1 MIKKKTS
8 NYVTDGKSFYRDNDA
23 LTKLHAD
30 TRVILIYA
38 LLYYWQYFLTVYRIQ
53 HIVPYCT
60 AKRGIILAEKEKSPE
75 ENENQTNNKG
85 TGSSEQTP
93 EKTTPEPKR
102 PAEGKPDLQKKKE
115 KKGKQGP
122 AEGVEAPAKKK
133 EHDENFN
140 YIIRIANTDINGE
153 RSVVQGL
160 TQIKGIGRHMAVF
173 IADTAGISRNL
184 KFGNLAEPDIQ
195 KLKDALETIDETAP
209 AWMLNHRKDLYTG
222 EDMHL
227 ISTDVATRLRDDVN
241 LMKMIRCYKGVRHE
255 VGLKVRGQR
264 TSSNGRKG
272 LALGVSKRREAP
284 ASSGKKE
291 EKKEK
296 E

>member
-1 MIKKKTS
+1 MHSQTQTGQPHEGYPYIWPPLLLAILSCSIQDT
-8 NYVTDGKSFYRDNDA
+8 
-23 LTKLHAD
+23 
-30 TRVILIYA
+30 TRV
-38 LLYYWQYFLTVYRIQ
+38 Q
-53 HIVPYCT
+53 YCT
-60 AKRGIILAEKEKSPE
+60 VKRGIILAEKEKSPE
-75 ENENQTNNKG
+75 EKEQQTNNEK
-85 TGSSEQTP
+85 TGSEQPTP
-93 EKTTPEPKR
+93 EKTTPEPKK
-102 PAEGKPDLQKKKE
+102 PLEGKPDQQKRKE
-115 KKGKQGP
+115 KKGKPGAP
-122 AEGVEAPAKKK
+122 EGEAPAKKK

-140 YIIRIANTDINGE
+140 YIVRVANTDINGE

-173 IADTAGISRNL
+173 IADTAGINRNA

-195 KLKDALETIDETAP
+195 KLKNALETIDETAP

-241 LMKMIRCYKGVRHE
+241 LMKMIRSYRGVRHE
-255 VGLKVRGQR
+255 LGLKVRGQR

-284 ASSGKKE
+284 SSTGKKE

>member
-1 MIKKKTS
+1 M
-8 NYVTDGKSFYRDNDA
+8 Y
-23 LTKLHAD
+23 
-30 TRVILIYA
+30 
-38 LLYYWQYFLTVYRIQ
+38 
-53 HIVPYCT
+53 YCT
-60 AKRGIILAEKEKSPE
+60 VKRGIILAEKEKASE
-75 ENENQTNNKG
+75 AKEQQTNDDKAG
-85 TGSSEQTP
+85 SEQPTP
-93 EKTTPEPKR
+93 EKTTPEPKKSIE
-102 PAEGKPDLQKKKE
+102 AKPDQQKKKE

-122 AEGVEAPAKKK
+122 AEGAEAPAKKK

-140 YIIRIANTDINGE
+140 YIVRVANTDINGE
-153 RSVVQGL
+153 RSVVLGL

-173 IADTAGISRNL
+173 IADTAGINRNI

-209 AWMLNHRKDLYTG
+209 AWMLNHREDLYTG

-241 LMKMIRCYKGVRHE
+241 LMKMIRSYRGVRHE
-255 VGLKVRGQR
+255 LGLKVRGQR

-291 EKKEK
+291 EKKE
-296 E
+296 